1 MITVSDEEFGVLVQ
15 RSLDKLS
22 ETIAEAKNVVVI
34 IEEEPSKEQ
43 RERMHIHQGQ
53 LLFGLYEGV
62 PLARRNGNINA
73 YLPDK
78 ITIFKNPICAV
89 ANDMHGLQEEVHNT
103 VWHEFAHH
111 FGLNHDEIH
120 RREG

>member
-1 MITVSDEEFGVLVQ
+1 MITVSEEEFRVLVQ

-34 IEEEPSKEQ
+34 IEDEPSDEQ
-43 RERMHIHQGQ
+43 KQRMHIHQGQ
-53 LLFGLYEGV
+53 LLFGLYEGI
-62 PLARRNGNINA
+62 PLAQRNGNINS

-78 ITIFKNPICAV
+78 ITIFKNPICLI
-89 ANDMHGLQEEVHNT
+89 ANDMHELQEQVHNT

-111 FGLNHDEIH
+111 FGLNHDQIH
-120 RREG
+120 SRE